1 MTLLEAYKVIGVKE
15 SDTIEVIKKR
25 YRKLA
30 RENHPDVSEKI
41 DAEEITKRL
50 NVAYDIIIKSKKEE
64 QSQTSK
70 EDTSSKAEQKEDTS
84 SKAKQKEDTSSK
96 EHHYDYKYN
105 QYEYN
110 KNTYEYKYNPYD
122 NVQYKYNPYDNNQYK
137 YDQNTYDYN
146 KESER
151 LYKMYTDEKYVG
163 ATAKDK
169 EFIDWLNDYKRIEK
183 IAAGLNTTR
192 AKLYAKYVSFIYNHL
207 LNKDNLKL
215 TFIEYVE
222 LTLMCHNMNKTIEE
236 LEKEHKEAL
245 TGHITNKENFLEY
258 VLERKQIKEISK
270 YIGIR
275 EEDLKLDYLYQR
287 VIGKLNNCPFIEF
300 AKEKYL
306 EYISSE
312 TKYKYKTK

>member
-15 SDTIEVIKKR
+15 SDTIEIIKKR

-30 RENHPDVSEKI
+30 RENHPDVSERI

-70 EDTSSKAEQKEDTS
+70 EDTSSKEN
-84 SKAKQKEDTSSK
+84 
-96 EHHYDYKYN
+96 HNDYK
-105 QYEYN
+105 
-110 KNTYEYKYNPYD
+110 
-122 NVQYKYNPYDNNQYK
+122 NNQYK

-183 IAAGLNTTR
+183 IASGLNTTR
-192 AKLYAKYVSFIYNHL
+192 AKLYAKYVSFIYSHQ

-215 TFIEYVE
+215 TFIEYIE

-245 TGHITNKENFLEY
+245 TGYITNKENFLEY
-258 VLERKQIKEISK
+258 VLERRQIKEISK

-275 EEDLKLDYLYQR
+275 EADLELDYLYQR